1 MKLFARTLLLLTVS
15 FTLAICFWWK
25 PASPSPA
32 ALSASQEVTDAN
44 VATSSTV
51 VVNPV
56 DTPTTPEPPPAAV
69 TNFDWTAVESSDY
82 KQYIANLRAL
92 GVPEEGIRA
101 LIIADVNQ
109 LYEPREAALRTKL
122 TPDDQSAGQRWAAAA
137 NPDVERLKQL
147 RAVQMEKQVNLK
159 EFLGS
164 YVPRELLRMP
174 ASRNYDAIE
183 YALAQLPDQKRD
195 AVQRLVEDSF
205 FANDSPTGPGRFVS
219 LPDYVKLCEQRDQG
233 LQQVL
238 TPEEFKQYTM
248 NTTPA
253 GTELARCIAGMSP
266 TDAEFSA
273 MFDIKYD
280 NWTETGGVYGR
291 WRANKVPPEQIA
303 AADQRMDERLQ
314 AALGP
319 ERFLDYQLAAT
330 ELGQELHDLGDRY
343 DLSRSTLSQAYAVQ
357 KQLDDLKALRER
369 AQVTPIP
376 DQVAALQQKLQT
388 ILGPQV
394 WQVWHDCRSLRPSLQ
409 P

>member
-1 MKLFARTLLLLTVS
+1 MKLLARSLLLLSVA
-15 FTLAICFWWK
+15 FTLAIHFWWK
-25 PASPSPA
+25 PASASPA
-32 ALSASQEVTDAN
+32 ELPASQEVTDTN
-44 VATSSTV
+44 VATPSAV

-56 DTPTTPEPPPAAV
+56 DTPATSEPPPAAV

-147 RAVQMEKQVNLK
+147 RAVQMEKQANLK
-159 EFLGS
+159 ELLGT

-195 AVQRLVEDSF
+195 AVQSLVEDF
-205 FANDSPTGPGRFVS
+205 YFAHDSRNGQGRSVS
-219 LPDYVKLCEQRDQG
+219 LPDYVTLCEQREQA
-233 LQQVL
+233 LQQIL
-238 TPEEFKQYTM
+238 TPAEFKEHTM
-248 NTTPA
+248 NTMPA
-253 GTELARCIAGMSP
+253 GTELARCVAGMAP

-280 NWTETGGVYGR
+280 NWTESGGVYGR
-291 WRANKVPPEQIA
+291 WRANRLPPEQIA

-314 AALGP
+314 ATLGP

-330 ELGQELHDLGDRY
+330 ELGQELHNLGDRF
-343 DLSRSTLSQAYAVQ
+343 DLPRSTLSQAYAVQ
-357 KQLDDLKALRER
+357 KQLDDVKALQQR
-369 AQVTPIP
+369 AQVTQTP
-376 DQVAALQQKLQT
+376 DQVGALQQRLQT
-388 ILGPQV
+388 ILGPEA
-394 WQVWHDCRSLRPSLQ
+394 WQVWHDYRSLRPTLQ